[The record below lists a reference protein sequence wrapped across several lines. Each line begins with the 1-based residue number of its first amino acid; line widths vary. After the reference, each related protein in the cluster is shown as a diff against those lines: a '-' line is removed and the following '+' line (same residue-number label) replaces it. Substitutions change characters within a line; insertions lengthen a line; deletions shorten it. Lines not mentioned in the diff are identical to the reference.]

1 MKNYY
6 LANKKKELKAIKQ
19 ELATKLT
26 SHHNGAHVYFDYKTG
41 WQIRPVG
48 QALGKELGV
57 QWIN

>member
-6 LANKKKELKAIKQ
+6 LENKKKELKVIQ
-19 ELATKLT
+19 RTMSQKLNEY
-26 SHHNGAHVYFDYKTG
+26 SNGAHVFFDYKTG

-57 QWIN
+57 EWLR